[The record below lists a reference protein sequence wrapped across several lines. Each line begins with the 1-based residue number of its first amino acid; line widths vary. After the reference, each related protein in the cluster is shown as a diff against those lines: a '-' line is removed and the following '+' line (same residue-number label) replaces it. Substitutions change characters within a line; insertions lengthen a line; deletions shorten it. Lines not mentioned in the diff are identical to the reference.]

1 MTFMGSYARTGLLLA
16 TLSAI
21 LLLIGQAMGGQQG
34 LIIAFGFA
42 VVMNFGSYWF
52 SDKIVLRM
60 YKAQPV
66 GPDHPL
72 HRMVERLA
80 MRAKLPMPKVFV
92 IPSASPNAFATGR
105 SPNHASV
112 AATEGIMRILDEE
125 ELEGVMAHEL
135 SHVRH
140 RDILIQSIAATVGAA
155 IMMLAS
161 MARWAAIFGVG
172 GRDDRNGGSPLV
184 LIATAMVAPIAAMI
198 VQAAISRTREF
209 AADEGGKRLVG
220 NGQPLARALQK
231 IEASVKQVPMQANPA
246 TAHLFIMQP
255 FAGGRGLMTLFR
267 THPPTEERVKRLLAR

>member
-184 LIATAMVAPIAAMI
+184 LIATALVAPIAAMI